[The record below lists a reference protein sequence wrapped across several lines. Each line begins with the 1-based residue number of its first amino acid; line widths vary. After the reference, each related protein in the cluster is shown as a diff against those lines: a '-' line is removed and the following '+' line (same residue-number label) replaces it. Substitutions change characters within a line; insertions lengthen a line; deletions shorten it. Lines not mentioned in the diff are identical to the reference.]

1 MRPAVGFALLILLA
15 FGTLLFTNQFSH
27 TSRLP
32 YEEPETP
39 PPNVKAPPSPGGNT
53 KTFDQVQEGKIKATL
68 EGRGTMQ
75 IELYPKAAPKTVEQI
90 VKLCKQNFYEG
101 ILFHRVVSGFVAQA
115 GDPGSKKINPAD
127 IKGLTSEDVSAKF
140 QLGSGGTGAQIPLEI
155 GLPHEQFSLGM
166 ARSNDPNSGDCQ
178 FYINLNANNNLDS
191 GYCVFGRIV
200 SGQEIAT
207 DIAIGDKIKRFSVP

>member
-15 FGTLLFTNQFSH
+15 FGILLITSPFSK

-32 YEEPETP
+32 NEEP
-39 PPNVKAPPSPGGNT
+39 PPNVQAPPSPGGMT
-53 KTFDQVQEGKIKATL
+53 KTFDQVQEGAIKATL
-68 EGRGTMQ
+68 EVEGRGTMQ

-101 ILFHRVVSGFVAQA
+101 ILFHRVMSGFVAQA
-115 GDPGSKKINPAD
+115 GDPDSKKHKTSEL
-127 IKGLTSEDVSAKF
+127 KGLTSEDVSAKF
-140 QLGSGGTGAQIPLEI
+140 HLGEGGTGAQIPLEV

-166 ARSNDPNSGDCQ
+166 ARSKERNSGDSQ
-178 FYINLNANNNLDS
+178 FYINLNANNSLDAD
-191 GYCVFGRIV
+191 YCVFGRIV

-207 DIAIGDKIKRFSVP
+207 EIAIGDKIKRFSVP